1 MKFLGSS
8 VNLFLLGSASAEDKN
23 RPELEQML
31 DFYNKDFNVDSNYYK
46 NYGCNCLGDLDREG
60 IGGGKVLGT
69 WFNSTVKSS
78 ST

>member
-1 MKFLGSS
+1 MRIFGQSL
-8 VNLFLLGSASAEDKN
+8 NLFLLGSTSAGDKN

-31 DFYNKDFNVDSNYYK
+31 DNYNKDFKVNSNYYQ

-69 WFNSTVKSS
+69 CFN
-78 ST
+78 